1 MLQWLLFSAF
11 CWLSFFFFSF
21 AEMKIVFIFAFIVAC
36 GLVFCEQEKIEDET
50 KVKNVEDPTKNP
62 LCR

>member
-1 MLQWLLFSAF
+1 MLQWLFFGAL
-11 CWLSFFFFSF
+11 CWLSFFLFSF
-21 AEMKIVFIFAFIVAC
+21 AEMKIVFILAFIVAC

-50 KVKNVEDPTKNP
+50 KVESVEDPTKKP